1 MAISP
6 VPTTR
11 VSDLLTRQRMLA
23 QSQIDQQELFRLQAQ
38 ISTGQRISLPSEDA
52 PAAGRAIE
60 LQRLIERKTQVRINL
75 DTNNSYL
82 TATDSALS
90 NVVNLLNNIRGTA
103 LGSIGI
109 QSNDAQRDAAAI
121 EVQRALQQL
130 VDAGNQKFRGRYLF
144 AGTSLTEPPFSTVNN
159 KYVRYGGN
167 EGTLSSYADIDLL
180 LESNVNGAQV
190 FGALSPEVR
199 GTADLNPIVTAS
211 TRLADLNGGE
221 GVRLGSIAVT
231 DGTYTS
237 IVDLSRASTVGDLAA
252 AIEARP
258 PGYDAD
264 PPANRE
270 VRVNVTATG
279 LTVSLDTTGGG
290 DLRIREVG
298 NGYTARDLGIRNDT
312 NVGTGPITGGNLDPR
327 LNLTTPLGNLLGVR
341 AAAQVTSPGQNND
354 ILIEAR
360 LRGAEYSGL
369 TVQFVDDDLVRAGPG
384 LLAGNETVTFSET
397 AVAARASVEFNS
409 TPNNDIVLTANTA
422 GTAQNGTAIALAVRP
437 ADAGGVLI
445 NYNSTSKT
453 YTISV
458 EDGVSTAADVVNAIN
473 TDAGLGGVFSAALDT
488 SVDATNDGSYA
499 FQTGDVN
506 SLAGNTGQ
514 SGGAAN
520 TLFVNIQRNAS
531 TANDVVETL
540 NGDATASSL
549 ITATVDAKDN
559 RELAE
564 QGTGFV
570 SATVSATTAGGSG
583 IDFDQQSGLQI
594 VNGGATHVVD
604 VSSAETIEDLLNLL
618 NGSSAGVIA
627 ELNASRTGIDVR
639 SRVSGGDFAIGENGG
654 WTATELGIRTYTEAT
669 RLDDFNHDRGVHR
682 NAPTPFTGGDVR
694 IRRSDG
700 TSFEVDFSLARTV
713 GEVLDTINNHTGN
726 TGPGRVTARLAE
738 FGNGIEL
745 VEEVASTTATL
756 EVERLNL
763 SNIAWDL
770 GLIPQGDESS
780 EPATTA
786 TTASATV
793 ALVTGQS
800 DIQLTAN
807 AAGSLADDV
816 TIRLTSAGAN
826 SATFDATNKVLTV
839 EVAPGATVNDVFAAI
854 NTEGTFTAAL
864 ASGATTTLGSAVTAT
879 DDIGVTDGGQAAVIA
894 SGDRNPREVEGV
906 FNVLVRLA
914 DALDTNDILEVERIL
929 VQLDTASENVTLARA
944 EVGARQQGLDDLNL
958 RLDVEEVDLKSVLS
972 NEIEVDLTEAI
983 SNLVAKQ
990 AAYQASLQMTAA
1002 TVRLTLLDY
1011 L

>member
-6 VPTTR
+6 VPSTR
-11 VSDLLTRQRMLA
+11 VSDLLTRQRLLA
-23 QSQIDQQELFRLQAQ
+23 QSQIDQQDLFRLQAQ

-90 NVVNLLNNIRGTA
+90 NVTNLLNNIRGTA

-130 VDAGNQKFRGRYLF
+130 VDVGNQKFRGRYLF
-144 AGTSLTEPPFSTVNN
+144 AGTSLGEAPFSTVNN
-159 KYVRYGGN
+159 KYIRYGGN

-180 LESNVNGAQV
+180 LESNVNGAEV
-190 FGALSPEVR
+190 FGALSAEIR

-211 TRLADLNGGE
+211 TRLSDLNGGD
-221 GVRLGSIAVT
+221 GVRLGSISVS

-237 IVDLSRASTVGDLAA
+237 IIDLSRAATVGDVAA

-264 PPANRE
+264 PPANRV
-270 VRVNVTATG
+270 VRVDVSATG
-279 LTVSLDTTGGG
+279 FSVSLDSTGGG

-298 NGYTARDLGIRNDT
+298 NGFTARDLGILSET
-312 NVGTGPITGGNLDPR
+312 NVGTGPITGSNLDPR
-327 LNLTTPLGNLLGVR
+327 LSLTTPLGNLLGFR
-341 AAAQVTSPGQNND
+341 ASGRIVSTGQNND

-360 LRGAEYSGL
+360 LRGAEHSGL
-369 TVQFVDDDLVRAGPG
+369 AVQFVDDDLVRAGPG
-384 LLAGNETVTFSET
+384 LLAGNETVTYSET

-409 TPNNDIVLTANTA
+409 TPNNDILLTANTA
-422 GTAQNGTAIALAVRP
+422 GTGQNGTSIALAIRP

-445 NYNSTSKT
+445 NYNSTTKT

-458 EDGVSTAADVVNAIN
+458 ENGVSTASDVVNAIN

-488 SVDATNDGSYA
+488 SVDATNDGSYVFLA
-499 FQTGDVN
+499 GDVN
-506 SLAGNTGQ
+506 PAAGNTGQ

-520 TLFVNIQRNAS
+520 TLFVNVQRNGS
-531 TANDVVETL
+531 TANDVVEAI
-540 NGDATASSL
+540 NGSATANNL

-570 SATVSATTAGGSG
+570 STTVSTTTTGGAG
-583 IDFDQQSGLQI
+583 IEFDQQSGLQI
-594 VNGGATHVVD
+594 TNGGATHVVD
-604 VSSAETIEDLLNLL
+604 VSSAQSIEDLLNLL
-618 NGSSAGVIA
+618 NGSTAGVIA

-639 SRVSGGDFAIGENGG
+639 SRISGGDFAIGENGG
-654 WTATELGIRTYTEAT
+654 TTATELGIRTFTEASQ
-669 RLDDFNHDRGVHR
+669 LDGFNHGRGVNR
-682 NAPTPFTGGDVR
+682 NAPTPFVGGDIR
-694 IRRSDG
+694 ISRSDG
-700 TSFEVDFSLARTV
+700 VSFEVDLSTARTV
-713 GEVLDTINNHTGN
+713 GEVLNAINNHAGN
-726 TGPGRVTARLAE
+726 TGTGRVTARLAE

-745 VEEVASTTATL
+745 VEEVVSTTATL

-770 GLIPQGDESS
+770 GLIPQGEAS
-780 EPATTA
+780 
-786 TTASATV
+786 TASAATPAAATATV

-800 DIQLTAN
+800 DVQLVAN
-807 AAGSLADDV
+807 APGSLADGV
-816 TIRLTSAGAN
+816 TIRLVSAGAN
-826 SATFDATNKVLTV
+826 SATFDAANKVLTV
-839 EVAPGATVNDVFAAI
+839 GVAPGATVNDVFTVI
-854 NTEGTFTAAL
+854 NTEGTFTASL
-864 ASGATTTLGSAVTAT
+864 ASGATTTLGSAVTANGN
-879 DDIGVTDGGQAAVIA
+879 IGVTDGGQSSVIA
-894 SGDRNPREVEGV
+894 TGDRNPREVEGV

-914 DALDTNDILEVERIL
+914 DALDTNDIQEVERL
-929 VQLDTASENVTLARA
+929 LAQLDTASENVTLARA
-944 EVGARQQGLDDLNL
+944 EVGARQQGLDDLSL

-1002 TVRLTLLDY
+1002 SVRLTLLDY